1 LRKDAVTVEQEKTIL
16 LEEVSWRQKLKAIMV
31 KRGG

>member
-16 LEEVSWRQKLKAIMV
+16 LEEVSWRQNLKAIMV